1 MSTGEKHTRQVLE
14 TLHCCKIELYTPQ
27 AANSILLGEEE
38 GSKS

>member
-14 TLHCCKIELYTPQ
+14 TLHCCNIELYTPQ